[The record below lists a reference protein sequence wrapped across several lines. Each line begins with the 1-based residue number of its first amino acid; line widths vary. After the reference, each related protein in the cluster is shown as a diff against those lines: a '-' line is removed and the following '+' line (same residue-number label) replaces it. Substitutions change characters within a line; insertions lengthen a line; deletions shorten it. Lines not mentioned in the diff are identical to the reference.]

1 MNRSAVKEVIVVFKT
16 HLDIGFTGYAAD
28 VLDTYCKSFIPAAV
42 DLAFQVNTP
51 NQKKFVWTVG
61 SYLIKYYFDHA
72 APADAERL
80 REAIRLGCVRWHGLA
95 CTTHTEL
102 MDRELLDYDL
112 SISKKLDEAF
122 HFHTISAKMT
132 DVPGHTLGLV
142 PALADAGIEFL
153 HLGVN
158 SSSRV
163 PHVPSLFRWQINGKE
178 VVVNYAGNYGDVT
191 CLENGTVLE
200 FFHAHDNAAPPSPEE
215 LDILFHELSLRY
227 PNASIQAGTL
237 DDFAL
242 KVRQIRSSLP
252 VVTDEI
258 GDTWIHGAATDPL
271 KVSAYRRLLAL
282 KEQWLQKGQ
291 ITREDP
297 AYQNLME
304 NLLLIAEHTWG
315 MDVKKYLLDFKNWN
329 KKDFHQART
338 LDTTS
343 AESYGCW
350 NQSILAG
357 MKEELLHY
365 HGDPIT
371 SSYTAFEASHQEQR
385 DYLTKGMSELPPSL
399 LKEAQ
404 TAMVFSYP
412 VIPKTAVHQQ
422 PLAPIVLKDVTVTV
436 GKNGEITSIQKHS
449 SGNTYVLCLGKVE
462 YETFGGKEVDD
473 CYFSYGR
480 DLSEN
485 FFWSE
490 PDFGKPGL
498 RLEKDIRH
506 GIFSPCPLSIH
517 ALENTLYITLGFA
530 PEACEQYGCPREM
543 TTVWE
548 FGKENI
554 HMELFWK
561 NKDAIRSPEALWL
574 QMNVLPDAPENWL
587 LNKCGILLSPFH
599 IVRDGNRK
607 LHCVENLE
615 NNLCSGKLSLTSLDA
630 PLVSPGKKNLYHTD
644 NQIETLEEGFFFLLY
659 NNRWGTNFK
668 QWFEEDMRFAF
679 DIAYTSNN

>member
-1 MNRSAVKEVIVVFKT
+1 
-16 HLDIGFTGYAAD
+16 
-28 VLDTYCKSFIPAAV
+28 
-42 DLAFQVNTP
+42 
-51 NQKKFVWTVG
+51 
-61 SYLIKYYFDHA
+61 
-72 APADAERL
+72 
-80 REAIRLGCVRWHGLA
+80 
-95 CTTHTEL
+95 
-102 MDRELLDYDL
+102 
-112 SISKKLDEAF
+112 
-122 HFHTISAKMT
+122 
-132 DVPGHTLGLV
+132 
-142 PALADAGIEFL
+142 
-153 HLGVN
+153 
-158 SSSRV
+158 
-163 PHVPSLFRWQINGKE
+163 
-178 VVVNYAGNYGDVT
+178 
-191 CLENGTVLE
+191 
-200 FFHAHDNAAPPSPEE
+200 
-215 LDILFHELSLRY
+215 
-227 PNASIQAGTL
+227 
-237 DDFAL
+237 
-242 KVRQIRSSLP
+242 
-252 VVTDEI
+252 
-258 GDTWIHGAATDPL
+258 
-271 KVSAYRRLLAL
+271 
-282 KEQWLQKGQ
+282 
-291 ITREDP
+291 
-297 AYQNLME
+297 
-304 NLLLIAEHTWG
+304 
-315 MDVKKYLLDFKNWN
+315 
-329 KKDFHQART
+329 
-338 LDTTS
+338 
-343 AESYGCW
+343 
-350 NQSILAG
+350 

-561 NKDAIRSPEALWL
+561 NKDAYPKPGSSLASNERP
-574 QMNVLPDAPENWL
+574 P
-587 LNKCGILLSPFH
+587 G
-599 IVRDGNRK
+599 
-607 LHCVENLE
+607 
-615 NNLCSGKLSLTSLDA
+615 CS
-630 PLVSPGKKNLYHTD
+630 
-644 NQIETLEEGFFFLLY
+644 
-659 NNRWGTNFK
+659 
-668 QWFEEDMRFAF
+668 
-679 DIAYTSNN
+679 